1 MELSQVPN
9 ASIILKI
16 NSFAMKKDSVI
27 LSVGGHL
34 KSKGEAERRTLRFV
48 GCLVH
53 AGRCLRHMQHITMM
67 VCSFVPSS
75 GECLVGVGWRGGE
88 KEVIS
93 NH

>member
-34 KSKGEAERRTLRFV
+34 KSKGEV
-48 GCLVH
+48 
-53 AGRCLRHMQHITMM
+53 
-67 VCSFVPSS
+67 
-75 GECLVGVGWRGGE
+75 
-88 KEVIS
+88 KIS
-93 NH
+93 TQK